1 MRKVSAGGSFFL
13 CFVMNVFLT
22 FRWSVPALILLALH
36 FILGISV
43 WWFIGAVA
51 VWFIRILI
59 GMALIG
65 WASRCSVPDKPK
77 ENKNPYSATNSKV
90 FGQ

>member
-1 MRKVSAGGSFFL
+1 MRKVSAGGSFIL
-13 CFVMNVFLT
+13 CFIINVILT
-22 FRWSVPALILLALH
+22 FWWSVPAWILLALH

-43 WWFIGAVA
+43 WWFVGAVA

-59 GMALIG
+59 GMTLIG
-65 WASRCSVPDKPK
+65 WASRCSSPDAPK